1 MCLGW
6 TLFHSVTST
15 TVKRTMLKN
24 SIPLTPLLCTLM
36 FPLLKL
42 CLLFV
47 GTVTYFL
54 IHHHISIDIFWPI
67 PRRFCQPHVVPLNT
81 HSNMLSHCLPLRPS
95 GSLGFNY
102 GGPFFPADCLLL
114 PTFIP
119 CRSFYSSSSHFNQ
132 CLPLLLLPSGLLS
145 KILSQLSFPDPF
157 LLQVQSLLFN
167 IHYVY
172 VFI

>member
-1 MCLGW
+1 MHTRYTFYVSGMDIIPFCDKYKTPSLR
-6 TLFHSVTST
+6 TLKS
-15 TVKRTMLKN
+15 
-24 SIPLTPLLCTLM
+24 PLSK
-36 FPLLKL
+36 F

-47 GTVTYFL
+47 GTVSYFP

-81 HSNMLSHCLPLRPS
+81 HSNILSRCLPLHPS
-95 GSLGFNY
+95 DSLGFNY

-119 CRSFYSSSSHFNQ
+119 CRAFHSSSSHFNL
-132 CLPLLLLPSGLLS
+132 CLLLRLPSGLLS

-157 LLQVQSLLFN
+157 LLHVQSILISSL
-167 IHYVY
+167 
-172 VFI
+172 